1 MAKIRISENDL
12 KGIIEE
18 SIKKILKEEKS
29 YPCDVDLISD
39 MRNDFNWKL
48 QQFKE
53 EIKKWMKKDGYD
65 VYFDEEFFKKIS
77 KACSDIFDEYI
88 YWF

>member
-1 MAKIRISENDL
+1 
-12 KGIIEE
+12 
-18 SIKKILKEEKS
+18 
-29 YPCDVDLISD
+29 